1 MKQSLRSTA
10 TASYLLAIIGGALA
24 ASLGATVLIG
34 WHAQN
39 ATLIQ
44 VSAAFVPMQYNT
56 ALGFVSSGLGL
67 LLISRGH
74 LKTGITFGIFVML
87 IGLLTLVQYVFGV
100 DLAIDQ
106 LLMQHDITVQTS
118 HPGRMAPNTAL
129 CFTLTGIAL
138 ITLATRTRAKFLD
151 HSLLTGILGSLTLG
165 LGTVALAGYAADLET
180 AYGWGELSRM
190 AVHTATGFI
199 ILGAAITG
207 LAWFHSDTEFSGL
220 PSWFPVPV
228 GISVLTIMTS
238 LWQAIESYSSKLM
251 EKYGEVGDHPLVN
264 DTLLVVGIM
273 LAVSLSLAAY
283 LIQTAKNRERQ
294 VNIINHQLA
303 NEIEERKLAKKSLQ
317 ESEER
322 FRGLFE
328 NSEISVWN
336 EDLSDVKKTLNKL
349 RLDGITDLRQYL
361 QSNPQAAWDMVAMVN
376 VLHVNEAT
384 LKLFDTKVEDDFLHQ
399 IDRTF
404 GSDAINVF
412 MNGLYAIWNGD
423 KGFRSEASFKTL
435 DGKDISA
442 IISFRI
448 PETENGFQSI
458 PISIIDITENK
469 KTEKA
474 LRRSQKMDAIGQLTG
489 GIAHDFNNILSI
501 ILGNLEFL
509 KAQSFQEDEKT
520 HKRIQTIQKSA
531 QRAADLTRQLLDFS
545 RHHSEHTSIVD
556 INLLIKDME
565 NLIIRSVTPQVE
577 IEHQFSSKLWLTS
590 INPGD
595 FESSLLNLILN
606 ARDAM
611 DGRGQLTIE
620 TNNTTLDTNY
630 CTRNFGAKPGD
641 YVELIISDNGKGM
654 TPEQLE
660 HVFEP
665 FFTTKEV
672 GKGTGL
678 GLAMVYGF
686 IERSCGHIKVYSEP
700 KIGTTF
706 RLYLPRANKSM
717 QAKEQT
723 EEEQPLSA
731 LPTDSKKILI
741 VDDEEALR
749 ELASESLQELGYQ
762 VLTADNGH
770 QALEIL
776 ADEPEITLLFSD
788 IIMPGGINGYEL
800 ATQATTIYPQLK
812 VLLVSGYTEKSQVK
826 NKQSRFTANLLSKP
840 YTLSEL
846 AQRVKKVLD
855 NG

>member
-1 MKQSLRSTA
+1 M
-10 TASYLLAIIGGALA
+10 
-24 ASLGATVLIG
+24 
-34 WHAQN
+34 
-39 ATLIQ
+39 
-44 VSAAFVPMQYNT
+44 
-56 ALGFVSSGLGL
+56 SSGVGL
-67 LLISRGH
+67 LLISRGY
-74 LKTGITFGIFVML
+74 LSTGIIFGIFVVL
-87 IGLLTLVQYVFGV
+87 IGLLTLVQYVFGI
-100 DLAIDQ
+100 DLTIDQ
-106 LLMQHDITVQTS
+106 LLMQHDIIVQTS

-129 CFTLTGIAL
+129 CFSLTGVSL
-138 ITLATRTRAKFLD
+138 ITLATITRVKHWN
-151 HSLLTGILGSLTLG
+151 HSLFAGIMGSLTLG
-165 LGTVALAGYAADLET
+165 LGIVALAGYAADLET

-190 AVHTATGFI
+190 AVHTAVGFI
-199 ILGAAITG
+199 ILGVAVTS
-207 LAWFHSDTEFSGL
+207 LAWFHSNTEFSGL
-220 PSWFPVPV
+220 PSWFPVPIGMV
-228 GISVLTIMTS
+228 VLTIMTS
-238 LWQAIESYSSKLM
+238 LWQAIESHSNKLM
-251 EKYGEVGDHPLVN
+251 EKHGEVGDHPLVN

-273 LAVSLSLAAY
+273 LAIALSLAAY
-283 LIQTAKNRERQ
+283 LIQTARNREQQ

-303 NEIEERKLAKKSLQ
+303 SEIEERKLAEKALQ

-328 NSEISVWN
+328 NSEISIWN
-336 EDLSDVKKTLNKL
+336 EDLSAVYNTLNKL

-361 QSNPQAAWDMVAMVN
+361 QSNPQAAWNMVAMVN

-384 LKLFDTKVEDDFLHQ
+384 LKLFDTKDEDDFLHQ

-412 MNGLYAIWNGD
+412 MNGLYAIWDGD
-423 KGFRSEASFKTL
+423 KGFRSEASFQTL

-448 PETENGFQSI
+448 PETEGGFKSI
-458 PISIIDITENK
+458 PVSIIDITEHK
-469 KTEKA
+469 KTEKT

-509 KAQSFQEDEKT
+509 KTQSFQEDEKT
-520 HKRIQTIQKSA
+520 QKRIQTIQKSA
-531 QRAADLTRQLLDFS
+531 QRAADLTRQLLNFS
-545 RHHSEHTSIVD
+545 RHHSEHTSIVN
-556 INLLIKDME
+556 INLLINEME

-577 IEHQFSSKLWLTS
+577 IEHQFSSKLWVTS
-590 INPGD
+590 VNPGD

-611 DGRGQLTIE
+611 DGRGHLTIE
-620 TNNTTLDTNY
+620 TINTTLDTDY

-686 IERSCGHIKVYSEP
+686 IERCSGHIKVYSESG
-700 KIGTTF
+700 IGTTF
-706 RLYLPRANKSM
+706 RLYLPRSTKSI
-717 QAKEQT
+717 QTKQQT
-723 EEEQPLSA
+723 EEQTLA
-731 LPTDSKKILI
+731 TLPTGNEKILI

-749 ELASESLQELGYQ
+749 ELASESLQELGYR
-762 VLTADNGH
+762 VLTADNGR

-776 ADEPEITLLFSD
+776 ANEPEIALLFSD

-800 ATQATTIYPQLK
+800 ATQATSIYPQLK
-812 VLLVSGYTEKSQVK
+812 VLLASGYTEKSQVK
-826 NKQSRFTANLLSKP
+826 NKQARFSANLLSKP
-840 YTLSEL
+840 YSLLEL
-846 AQRVKKVLD
+846 AQRVKKTLD